1 MSATTTEVDDPPRA
15 FILRAMHITHPLQS
29 SRQRHFCITLGAA
42 LVLTLAGCG
51 GGGSSSGSN
60 APGIDI
66 SGIWTDSFDAN
77 VGGDVGGLMLAV
89 GDVAYGYEVDAT
101 TVRYFRGSALT
112 ADTLNYDYAQGR
124 YDKGLATGNA
134 FVTTGS
140 GTGKL
145 QGSLFSTGVLA
156 VGFGAVGAPADFSPL
171 RMTAGAANVSAAV
184 DLRDFVGSFTLPTG
198 SLTISASAADNGTL
212 VGTAVNGCNWSGSIN
227 RPRAD
232 KNVWTVRLTQ
242 SACSVTSRNGAVSD
256 GLATMYRSG
265 STLNLTLLAF
275 DGSTWSLLSSSR

>member
-1 MSATTTEVDDPPRA
+1 
-15 FILRAMHITHPLQS
+15 MHITHTLQA
-29 SRQRHFCITLGAA
+29 SRLRHVSLTLGAA
-42 LVLTLAGCG
+42 LALTLAGCG
-51 GGGSSSGSN
+51 GGGGSSGSDT
-60 APGIDI
+60 PGIDI
-66 SGIWTDSFDAN
+66 AGIWTDAFDAN
-77 VGGDVGGLMLAV
+77 VGGDVGGFMLAV

-124 YDKGLATGNA
+124 YDKAVATGNA

-156 VGFGAVGAPADFSPL
+156 VGFSAVGAPADFSPL
-171 RMTAGAANVSAAV
+171 RMTAAAANVVAVV
-184 DLRDFVGSFTLPTG
+184 DLRNFVGSFTLPTG
-198 SLTISASAADNGTL
+198 SLTLSASAADTGTL
-212 VGTAVNGCNWSGSIN
+212 VGTGVNGCNWSGSIN

-232 KNVWTVRLTQ
+232 KNVWAVRLTQ
-242 SACSVTSRNGAVSD
+242 SACGVTSRNGALSD

-275 DGSTWSLLSSSR
+275 DGSIWTLLSSSR